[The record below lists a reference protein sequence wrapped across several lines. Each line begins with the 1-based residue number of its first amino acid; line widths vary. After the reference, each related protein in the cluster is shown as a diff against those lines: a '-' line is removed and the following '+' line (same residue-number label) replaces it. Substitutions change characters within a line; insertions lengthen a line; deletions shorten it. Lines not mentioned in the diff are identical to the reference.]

1 MALVYLSLGSNVD
14 RERYILAALDALAD
28 QFGELSV
35 SSVYESESVG
45 FKGSPFF
52 NLVVKIETS
61 MSVGDLSRALKQIE
75 DQNGRKRG
83 GPRFCSRT
91 LDIDILTYD
100 DCVGDVD
107 GIQLP
112 RDEVDKNAFVLWPLA
127 ELAPDELHP
136 LRQLPYAVLWQNYT
150 ANQPLWRVDFFWR
163 GQQIS
168 RSSMSVDT
176 TFDTKSTVG

>member
-28 QFGELSV
+28 QFGELGI

-61 MSVGDLSRALKQIE
+61 MSVGDLSRWLKMIE

-100 DCVGDVD
+100 DCVGEVD

-127 ELAPDELHP
+127 ELAPDEQHP
-136 LRQLPYAVLWQNYT
+136 VRQLPYAFLWQNYT
-150 ANQPLWRVDFFWR
+150 ANQPLWRVDFSWR
-163 GQQIS
+163 GRQIS
-168 RSSMSVDT
+168 SSSIAGDTAVDA
-176 TFDTKSTVG
+176 KATVS